1 MCSSEEL
8 GQLLRNGRHDC
19 LAAAPAT
26 PELAPVG
33 LKTRIHIII
42 CCGLPES
49 LLSYTALDSHL
60 HRIYSSIRTHVEQYE
75 DTQIVVCRH

>member
-60 HRIYSSIRTHVEQYE
+60 HRIYSSIRTHTYSSMR
-75 DTQIVVCRH
+75 TQIVVYRH